1 VRAKTVKEVKHAF
14 LYIEKKGG
22 MEWLTQCTHDVAKIW
37 MSKSKSKDLID
48 MLIANDRLMV
58 VAEKVQKL
66 LAA

>member
-1 VRAKTVKEVKHAF
+1 
-14 LYIEKKGG
+14 
-22 MEWLTQCTHDVAKIW
+22 